1 MTIILCVVL
10 IWVFMLLLGRVMG
23 MHLFIFIFG
32 LVYVI
37 ALICMGRRR
46 IMLSCGW
53 VCGRGL
59 LVSCGWVSSV
69 GLLVSR
75 CRISTVGLLV
85 SRGRVGLLVSRC
97 RMSIVGLLVSCGR
110 MSSVWLLVSCGRM
123 PGGGGSSGWPVMSV
137 HGRHFQLIN
146 KLSTSGLRDL
156 DRLSFLH
163 SIVLNVNFGL
173 VVFEDILA
181 QAPEASDINSP

>member
-1 MTIILCVVL
+1 
-10 IWVFMLLLGRVMG
+10 
-23 MHLFIFIFG
+23 
-32 LVYVI
+32 
-37 ALICMGRRR
+37 
-46 IMLSCGW
+46 
-53 VCGRGL
+53 
-59 LVSCGWVSSV
+59 
-69 GLLVSR
+69 
-75 CRISTVGLLV
+75 
-85 SRGRVGLLVSRC
+85 
-97 RMSIVGLLVSCGR
+97 MSIVGLLVSCGRVGLLVSRGRMSSVGLLMGRGRMSNVRLLMGRGR

-156 DRLSFLH
+156 VRLSFLH